1 MALLSLVDLSGTAGQ
16 SNFTFAFPY
25 LAKAHIHVYL
35 DGVETTEF
43 SFNSDFVVHLTTP
56 LAIAQ
61 TVRIQRITPSDVP
74 IVDFVNGATLGET
87 DLDASVLQ
95 VLYVMQETVDI
106 GSLDTARSV
115 RVPLSEVSGI
125 SEISASEADRAGKF
139 LYFDAAGN
147 PLASAIVG
155 ATFVSFTP
163 TTEVFSGNASQT
175 TFTLA
180 SPPGAASALIVAI
193 SGVVQRPAAD
203 FTVSGSNLIFSTAPP
218 IGTSNIVVQQF
229 GIAQAVG
236 TVSGGGVLD
245 GAAINVIANGGPST
259 RTLGTRFND
268 VLNVLDYGAD
278 KTGVADSTA
287 ALKAVA
293 LICDGK
299 AVWFPSGTYKVTDT
313 VLWAAQNTL
322 LVGDGPTCTVINFQP
337 TVDNKACFKFNAS
350 NPPYNIQVFCGIRN
364 MRFRSS
370 GNTKEGK
377 VAVQIITNEEF
388 WMENFRIDAFSS
400 PGVTCVGIEHFG
412 WQLNVFKNGHIYA
425 DLPISLRLNP
435 WTLPIF
441 LDVDGCLFEQLIL
454 APAATMPCLKIEDGA
469 FVTSSTFK
477 HLFLVGGTHGV
488 QWEDL
493 PRTITGIANNGSGFC
508 RVTTSAPHTF
518 DNGRFVEI
526 RNVVGTHEAN
536 VRAVATSITS
546 TTFDLLTVPFVH
558 TYTSGGVAYRSPGNS
573 YQIVFDNCRAE
584 QRDDTTKYSFY
595 FDRKGSPLEGV
606 EFRSCYMD
614 GLSNGAYLR
623 RTRRPTF
630 TMTQFPMNSKTSIDS
645 IAELQ
650 CMLELND
657 CTFNTSGALSKLVGY
672 KQCWAAH
679 KPAAAQN
686 MQSSGLWITD
696 TQDSSSQYTM
706 DGTGHRSFRLTLV
719 DDEVFNLQ
727 CGSGNGASQ
736 ALIHITAHGATK
748 DEGMT
753 CFASTGTNVF
763 KIAGTT
769 DTAVADTDTDL
780 CVYRSSSNIQVRN
793 RLGET
798 ADILVTIDERATQDI
813 TATNLSTAETYTVS
827 TPKNF
832 TDIVITDAVSAYV
845 VAKITTTSAQAG
857 TFNTATAGATTSVYD
872 QGLSIGTGTWTADGT
887 VANVN
892 TLLAGLTWTP
902 HPDVVITNCTDN
914 GSGKVRVTAPGH
926 GYTSSHTMTITGV
939 VGTTE
944 ANVSKVALT
953 YINENTFDIPS
964 VNFVNP
970 YVSGGV
976 LAYAGSIAALVHI
989 INAKN
994 QIVQGRKAIGPV

>member
-1 MALLSLVDLSGTAGQ
+1 MATRTLVDTNSVQTLTNKTLVAPVLTSLPSPNITGTVTG
-16 SNFTFAFPY
+16 TWT
-25 LAKAHIHVYL
+25 LG
-35 DGVETTEF
+35 DT
-43 SFNSDFVVHLTTP
+43 
-56 LAIAQ
+56 
-61 TVRIQRITPSDVP
+61 
-74 IVDFVNGATLGET
+74 ATLGAG
-87 DLDASVLQ
+87 LV
-95 VLYVMQETVDI
+95 
-106 GSLDTARSV
+106 TAT
-115 RVPLSEVSGI
+115 
-125 SEISASEADRAGKF
+125 
-139 LYFDAAGN
+139 
-147 PLASAIVG
+147 G
-155 ATFVSFTP
+155 AT
-163 TTEVFSGNASQT
+163 
-175 TFTLA
+175 
-180 SPPGAASALIVAI
+180 SA
-193 SGVVQRPAAD
+193 
-203 FTVSGSNLIFSTAPP
+203 
-218 IGTSNIVVQQF
+218 
-229 GIAQAVG
+229 
-236 TVSGGGVLD
+236 
-245 GAAINVIANGGPST
+245 
-259 RTLGTRFND
+259 RTLVTSHAD

-287 ALKAVA
+287 AFQAVA

-313 VLWAAQNTL
+313 VLWAQQHTSL
-322 LVGDGPTCTVINFQP
+322 FGDGPNCTIINFQP
-337 TVDNKACFKFNAS
+337 TVDNKPCFKFNAN

-364 MRFRSS
+364 MTFSSS

-388 WMENFRIDAFSS
+388 WMENFRIEAFAS

-412 WQLNVFKNGHIYA
+412 WQLNVFKNGHVYA

-435 WTLPIF
+435 WTLSVF

-454 APAATMPCLKIEDGA
+454 APADTMPCLKIEDGA
-469 FVTSSTFK
+469 FVTSSSFK

-518 DNGRFVEI
+518 DAGRFVEI

-595 FDRKGSPLEGV
+595 FDRKGSPVDSV
-606 EFRSCYMD
+606 EWRSCYPD
-614 GLSNGAYLR
+614 TTSNGMYLR
-623 RTRRPTF
+623 RVRRASF
-630 TMTQFPMNSKTSIDS
+630 DKVSFGMTSKFSVDS

-650 CMLELND
+650 CMLSFDNCLVA
-657 CTFNTSGALSKLVGY
+657 TSGAGGKLVGY
-672 KQCWAAH
+672 KQCWAAN
-679 KPAAAQN
+679 KPAFVQN
-686 MQSSGLWITD
+686 IQASGLWITD
-696 TQDSSSQYTM
+696 TQDTASQYTM

-727 CGSGNGASQ
+727 CGSGVGASQ

-763 KIAGTT
+763 KIAGTA

-780 CVYRSSSNIQVRN
+780 CVYRNSSNIQVRN

-813 TATNLSTAETYTVS
+813 TATNLSTTETYTVS
-827 TPKNF
+827 TPQNF

-845 VAKITTTSAQAG
+845 VAKIATTVSQAG
-857 TFNTATAGATTSVYD
+857 TLNTATAGATTSVYD
-872 QGLSIGTGTWTADGT
+872 QGIANGSGTWTADGT
-887 VANVN
+887 VADVN

-902 HPDVVITNCTDN
+902 HPDVVITNCTN
-914 GSGKVRVTAPGH
+914 NESGKVRVTAPGH

-953 YINENTFDIPS
+953 YIDANTFDITS

-976 LAYAGSIAALVHI
+976 LAYAGTIAAIVHI

-994 QIVQGRKAIGPV
+994 QIVQGRKTIGPA